1 MFRNVSSG
9 VRSFWR
15 GLTWLDRVA
24 LAAAVLYTLT
34 LLLRSF
40 SKEVPAAGL
49 IGFLFFLA
57 LVYLLFRLLA
67 WVRIRLL
74 WSLRNRLI
82 VAYVFIAVVP
92 VLLLAAMAALSAY
105 ILYWQLGAYLVYDD
119 FQKRIEKVAA
129 TADAVAASLATEAAL
144 SSERPLSIAP
154 ATRMAALAARA
165 SEDLPG
171 LHVELGTGQEF
182 LGGPTVPAGSHF
194 AGLVQAEGQLWLR
207 AFTMRSTPAGPIVV
221 SASLPVS
228 PELMDSL
235 VPEVGPI
242 QVAITRLATPEDPR
256 STVFGIGERQFVRVG
271 QVATRGRALPP
282 PANSFDYEVSGVSKL
297 EATLADAPG
306 KTATVPVFAF
316 FSTRPSRLNRRL
328 FSSLGEI
335 GGATVTVLIAIGV
348 VFLVIEF
355 AALVTGV
362 VLTRTITQA
371 VADLYRATRYVQ
383 AGDFTHR
390 VRVERQDQLG
400 VLAESFNTMTSS
412 ISTLIEEQRK
422 RQRLENELS
431 IAREVQEQ
439 LFPQQVP
446 SLPGIQLEA
455 ICRAARTVSG
465 DYYDLIRLGP
475 TRLGIALAD
484 ISGKGISAA
493 LLMASLQAAL
503 RSQALLDGGSGQNT
517 AQLVARL
524 NRHLYHNTSEER
536 YATLFYAIYETSTR
550 TLRYTNA
557 GHLPPLYIVG
567 EEANKLQ
574 YGGTVVGLFD
584 DCLYE
589 EGTIQAEPGSLLVA
603 YSDGLIEPENVYG
616 EEFGTR
622 RLLEVTLQ
630 HRGEAPRAIANALM
644 VAAEEWAGS
653 SEQADDMTVVVA
665 RLE

>member
-1 MFRNVSSG
+1 MFGNGSSG

-24 LAAAVLYTLT
+24 LAVAVLYTLT
-34 LLLRSF
+34 LLLGSF
-40 SKEVPAAGL
+40 RKEVPGAGL

-57 LVYLLFRLLA
+57 LVYLLFRLLG

-82 VAYVFIAVVP
+82 VAYVLIAVVP

-129 TADAVAASLATEAAL
+129 TADVVGASLATEAAL

-154 ATRMAALAARA
+154 ATRMAALAART

-171 LHVELGTGQEF
+171 LHMELGTGQEF
-182 LGGPTVPAGSHF
+182 LGQPVLPGSHF
-194 AGLVQAEGQLWLR
+194 AGLVQAGGQLWLR
-207 AFTMRSTPAGPIVV
+207 AVKVRSTLAGPIVV

-228 PELMDSL
+228 PDLMDSL

-256 STVFGIGERQFVRVG
+256 GTVFSIGERQFVRVG

-282 PANSFDYEVSGVSKL
+282 PANWFDYEVSGVSKL
-297 EATLADAPG
+297 EATLSDAAG
-306 KTATVPVFAF
+306 KTTTVPVLAF

-348 VFLVIEF
+348 VFLVIEV

-371 VADLYRATRYVQ
+371 VADLYRATHYIQ

-412 ISTLIEEQRK
+412 ISSLIEEQRK

-455 ICRAARTVSG
+455 ICRAARMVSG
-465 DYYDLIRLGP
+465 DYYDFIRLGP
-475 TRLGIALAD
+475 TRLGIAIAD

-503 RSQALLDGGSGQNT
+503 RSQALFDGASGQNT
-517 AQLVARL
+517 AELVARL
-524 NRHLYHNTSEER
+524 NRHLYHNTSEDR
-536 YATLFYAIYETSTR
+536 YATLFYAVYETSTR

-574 YGGTVVGLFD
+574 FGGTVVGLFD

-622 RLLEVTLQ
+622 RLLEVTLR
-630 HRGEAPRAIANALM
+630 HRGETPRAIANALM

-653 SEQADDMTVVVA
+653 PEQADDMTVIVA